1 MEEPA
6 TAQKG
11 KAKARLGAAATT
23 HRWARRVA
31 TAAGR
36 WLPGRGELGAMAAL
50 LRCVGAGARAGG
62 CRARPPRRAVPGEDH
77 SRRRVGPGNAR
88 AQRVHPSAM
97 AVRGRR
103 PEKKGLGRPEY

>member
-1 MEEPA
+1 MEESA
-6 TAQKG
+6 IAQKG
-11 KAKARLGAAATT
+11 RVEARLGVAVTAD
-23 HRWARRVA
+23 RWARHMA

-50 LRCVGAGARAGG
+50 LRYVGAGARAGG
-62 CRARPPRRAVPGEDH
+62 RRARPPRRAVPGEDH

-88 AQRVHPSAM
+88 AQGVRPCAM

-103 PEKKGLGRPEY
+103 PKKKGLGRPEY